1 MSFYKGHESMAY
13 FVIYLERLVS
23 ERMIIFKGDV
33 PEAGLII
40 SVALVVGIMSGKRL
54 IILNILYDHRA

>member
-1 MSFYKGHESMAY
+1 MAY

-54 IILNILYDHRA
+54 IILNILYDHRAWIQ

>member
-1 MSFYKGHESMAY
+1 MAY